1 MAGYSPMYTHRD
13 NSKITF
19 FSRRVYI
26 GQCTPFGRRGVHWP
40 MYTLREKK
48 SILLLSGWVYIDQC
62 TPTGRRGV
70 HWPMYTHR
78 EDGGYWSIPFRKSY
92 LFFLI
97 IQCQWH
103 NHGSEVLANT
113 LLILR
118 GSGNT
123 SSSVGFAS
131 GDQRYC
137 LNLSGFGG
145 YSPIPPRHGYAI
157 VSILRKGKDWSPF

>member
-1 MAGYSPMYTHRD
+1 MFRVAGYSAMYTHLD
-13 NSKITF
+13 NSKINF

-70 HWPMYTHR
+70 HWSMYTHR

-113 LLILR
+113 LRILR
-118 GSGNT
+118 GWGNA
-123 SSSVGFAS
+123 SVVPRRSRGT
-131 GDQRYC
+131 RWYC
-137 LNLSGFGG
+137 LNLEGG
-145 YSPIPPRHGYAI
+145 YSPISPRHA
-157 VSILRKGKDWSPF
+157 